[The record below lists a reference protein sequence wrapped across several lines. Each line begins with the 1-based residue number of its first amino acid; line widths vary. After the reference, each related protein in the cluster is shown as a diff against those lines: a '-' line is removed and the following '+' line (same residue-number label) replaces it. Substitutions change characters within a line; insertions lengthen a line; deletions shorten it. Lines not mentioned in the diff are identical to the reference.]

1 MADMKAT
8 DDAAATEQVRRVV
21 TRYATAW
28 AAGDFPT
35 IRDCYHEQFTLHYAG
50 NNPLSGVHK
59 GKAACLAVLEEFRK
73 RTRRKLL
80 SVDHIMAGPE
90 RGAVL
95 ASEQFSHD
103 GKTTDVQRL
112 LVYTIREDRLHECWV
127 YDQDPALIDQLLSQ
141 GAP

>member
-1 MADMKAT
+1 MAELKAT
-8 DDAAATEQVRRVV
+8 EDAVATEQVRRVV

-28 AAGDFPT
+28 AGGDFPVL
-35 IRDCYHEQFTLHYAG
+35 RDCYHEQFTLYYAG

-90 RGAVL
+90 RGAVFWP
-95 ASEQFSHD
+95 ASSSAMTARPRTCSGCWCTQFS
-103 GKTTDVQRL
+103 TTNSMNAGS
-112 LVYTIREDRLHECWV
+112 TIRIR
-127 YDQDPALIDQLLSQ
+127 P
-141 GAP
+141 

>member
-1 MADMKAT
+1 MADAKQSKE
-8 DDAAATEQVRRVV
+8 DAAATEQVRQVI

-35 IRDCYHEQFTLHYAG
+35 VRDCYHDQFTLYYGG

-73 RTRRKLL
+73 RTRRKLI
-80 SVDHIMAGPE
+80 SVDHIMAGPQ
-90 RGAVL
+90 RGGVL
-95 ASEQFSHD
+95 VREQFSHD

-112 LVYTIREDRLHECWV
+112 LVYSILEDRLHECWV
-127 YDQDPALIDQLLSQ
+127 YDQDQALIDRLLS
-141 GAP
+141 

>member
-1 MADMKAT
+1 MTAT
-8 DDAAATEQVRRVV
+8 FQATEDAAATERVRRVV
-21 TRYATAW
+21 MRYATAW
-28 AAGDFPT
+28 AAGDFLA
-35 IRDCYHEQFTLHYAG
+35 IRDCYHEQFTLYYGG

-95 ASEQFSHD
+95 AREQFSHD
-103 GKTTDVQRL
+103 GTVTDVQRL
-112 LVYTIREDRLHECWV
+112 LVYTILDDQLHECWV
-127 YDQDPALIDQLLSQ
+127 YDQDQALIDRLLS
-141 GAP
+141 

>member
-1 MADMKAT
+1 MTDMKAT
-8 DDAAATEQVRRVV
+8 EDAAATEQVRRVI

-28 AAGDFPT
+28 ASGDFPT
-35 IRDCYHEQFTLHYAG
+35 VRDCYHEQFTHYYAG

-59 GKAACLAVLEEFRK
+59 GKKACLAVLEEFRK

-80 SVDHIMAGPE
+80 GVDHIMAGPE

-95 ASEQFSHD
+95 AREQFSHD

-112 LVYTIREDRLHECWV
+112 LVYSILD
-127 YDQDPALIDQLLSQ
+127 DQLLS
-141 GAP
+141 

>member
-1 MADMKAT
+1 MNAT
-8 DDAAATEQVRRVV
+8 DDAAATERVRRVV

-28 AAGDFPT
+28 AAGDFPA
-35 IRDCYHEQFTLHYAG
+35 IRDCYHEQFTLYYGG

-59 GKAACLAVLEEFRK
+59 GRAACLAVLEEFRK

-95 ASEQFSHD
+95 AREQFSHD
-103 GKTTDVQRL
+103 GTTTDVQRL
-112 LVYTIREDRLHECWV
+112 LVYTILDDQLHECWV
-127 YDQDPALIDQLLSQ
+127 YDQDQSLIDRLLSQ